1 MKVITACPLD
11 CPDSCSLEV
20 TVELGKIV
28 DIDAAP
34 IGEEANPLTAGWICK
49 KVKHHALRV
58 YSKERIMTPLIR
70 TGAKGSGQFRS
81 ATWDEAITLVAS
93 KISGAIS
100 EY

>member
-34 IGEEANPLTAGWICK
+34 IGEQVNPLTAGWICK

-58 YSKERIMTPLIR
+58 YSKERNV
-70 TGAKGSGQFRS
+70 GRS
-81 ATWDEAITLVAS
+81 NNPRGEQNLGCDQRIWA
-93 KISGAIS
+93 
-100 EY
+100 

>member
-1 MKVITACPLD
+1 MKIITACPLD

-58 YSKERIMTPLIR
+58 YSKGAHYDAVDSHWRKRIWTIP
-70 TGAKGSGQFRS
+70 
-81 ATWDEAITLVAS
+81 
-93 KISGAIS
+93 
-100 EY
+100 